1 MDRLTRSRLAR
12 CTGLLT
18 VIAMGVVMAPEASAQ
33 GSFETLD
40 PFYGGESARQSFYD
54 GFAVSGEV
62 TYRERDLL
70 GVSEPGAPIADLAVA
85 ARIDYALLP
94 QVNVSAVADL
104 SGAASRRG
112 PLGLSWVV
120 VKPYWRNESTDYAV
134 RIAVDPVSEGSLGF
148 RQTDVAFLSSTA
160 LSPEVTS
167 DFAIGIRRVR
177 TGYVETAEAAQ
188 ALRAYTGGGTATD
201 PEQAPLPS
209 TSLLKAVDDRV
220 RLFGQEIRGS
230 WGYNVL
236 FDPAG
241 SRITGA
247 LVAEAGD
254 YTLVRSSSEGTASGD
269 DDGATPERIRSG
281 IAWARVGIEFNR
293 PSYVLA
299 PFVSVPMVTYAS
311 VSGEP
316 VRHGPRPDKTRFGVR
331 VMLR

>member
-1 MDRLTRSRLAR
+1 
-12 CTGLLT
+12 
-18 VIAMGVVMAPEASAQ
+18 MGAVTAPEAGAQ

-40 PFYGGESARQSFYD
+40 PFYGGETARQSFYD

-70 GVSEPGAPIADLAVA
+70 GVSESGAPVADLSVA
-85 ARIDYALLP
+85 ARFDYALLP
-94 QVNVSAVADL
+94 QVDVSAVADL
-104 SGAASRRG
+104 SGAAARRG

-120 VKPYWRNESTDYAV
+120 VKPYWRNENTDYAV
-134 RIAVDPVSEGSLGF
+134 RVAVDPVSEGSLGF

-177 TGYVETAEAAQ
+177 TGYVESAEAEQ
-188 ALRAYTGGGTATD
+188 ALRAYTGGGTATE
-201 PEQAPLPS
+201 PGQLPPS
-209 TSLLKAVDDRV
+209 SASLLKVADDRV

-241 SRITGA
+241 SRIVGA

-254 YTLVRSSSEGTASGD
+254 YTLVRSSSEAASGD
-269 DDGATPERIRSG
+269 DGDTPERIRSG
-281 IAWARVGIEFNR
+281 IAWARLGIEFNR

-331 VMLR
+331 IMLR